1 METILLCAPEGNN
14 RKKVERFLQKT
25 RYRFIVSD
33 NIDDAFRL
41 FRRDKADLL
50 LLSGAIK
57 TEDLALLCESVRNI
71 DKTVPVLFYDL
82 VGSFALSDQISF
94 SAIDDVVFSGS
105 TAKELSWRIRGL
117 LKQSQSMRNQS

>member
-1 METILLCAPEGNN
+1 M
-14 RKKVERFLQKT
+14 QKT

-57 TEDLALLCESVRNI
+57 TEDLASLCESVRNI

-94 SAIDDVVFSGS
+94 STIDDCIVSGS
-105 TAKELSWRIRGL
+105 SSKELLWRIRGL
-117 LKQSQSMRNQS
+117 MKQSKSMKVSADY